1 MPKLTR
7 LPVVC
12 AVVLGLATTG
22 CGSDSASGSG
32 DGSTT
37 TTRTRTTTK
46 AKVTG
51 NINVSDAASLTDAF
65 EEIGAEFRRANP
77 GATTTFNPASSS
89 ALAAQIEQGAPVDA
103 FASADEANMAKLVEA
118 NLIDGQ
124 PVVFARNT
132 LTIVTKPGNPKK
144 VKDVADLADVG
155 VVSLCGAT
163 VPCGRYAASVLAK
176 AGVTIPETRVTR
188 GVDARSVLSA
198 VTTGDAEAAIV
209 YVTDAKSAGSKV
221 GTVSIPDSGNVT
233 ATYPIATVATSGNK
247 ATSRAFIDS
256 VLSPKGQATLQSFGF
271 LPPP

>member
-1 MPKLTR
+1 MPRLTT
-7 LPVVC
+7 LAVLCVV
-12 AVVLGLATTG
+12 VVGLGTPG
-22 CGSDSASGSG
+22 CRSDSDSTSG
-32 DGSTT
+32 DASTT
-37 TTRTRTTTK
+37 AAPT

-51 NINVSDAASLTDAF
+51 NIKVSDAASLTDAF
-65 EEIGAEFRRANP
+65 EEIGAEFTRANP

-89 ALAAQIEQGAPVDA
+89 ALAAQIEQGAPVDT

-176 AGVTIPETRVTR
+176 AGVTIPETSVTR